1 MDNLLFL
8 QFLQQSESEQK
19 DRTLKQTTNP
29 FDDFDKALESRV
41 QNVVQLAKIT
51 AKKLL
56 EEVGKLAN

>member
-19 DRTLKQTTNP
+19 DQTLKQTTNP